1 MSIEITEHAAE
12 RMGEMVQALQ
22 EHGFRLTPQRM
33 AVLRILASSYEHPT
47 VEQMYDQ
54 VRGEFPMT
62 SLATIYK
69 TVTVLKEVGQVL
81 ELGSMNG
88 AGNRYDGVNPVPH
101 AHLVCTDCGKILD
114 LDLEPLDGMNER
126 VETSTGYRITHRD
139 LSFRGICPDCRSDV
153 KA

>member
-1 MSIEITEHAAE
+1 MNHHVTEHAAE

-33 AVLRILASSYEHPT
+33 AVLRILAASHGHPT

-54 VRGEFPMT
+54 VRSEFPMT

-81 ELGSMNG
+81 ELGSMSG
-88 AGNRYDGVNPVPH
+88 AGSRYDGVNPEPH
-101 AHLVCTDCGKILD
+101 PHLVCTECGEILD
-114 LDLEPLDGMNER
+114 LELEPLDRMNEQ
-126 VETSTGYRITHRD
+126 VEALTGYRITQRD
-139 LSFRGICPDCRSDV
+139 LSFRGICPGCERDASS
-153 KA
+153 